1 MANEKNLENRLKKF
15 LKQEGCWFIKYWG
28 GGGFTRSGVPDLL
41 ICCNGCFVAAELK
54 ATRGKPTE
62 LQIKE
67 LLRIRKAGGISMLV
81 YPEDEEDLKKL
92 ILKLKVY
99 DLSEVRTLQEKL
111 EDKVEFWAKK
121 YKIPYGGEEESQ

>member
-1 MANEKNLENRLKKF
+1 MAEEKNLENRIKKF
-15 LKQEGCWFIKYWG
+15 LKKEKCWCLKYWA
-28 GGGFTRSGVPDLL
+28 GGGFTRSGVPDLI
-41 ICCNGCFVAAELK
+41 ICCNGYFVGAELK

-67 LLRIRKAGGISMLV
+67 LLRIRKSGGVSMLV
-81 YPEDEEDLKKL
+81 YPEDEEDFRKL

-99 DLSEVRTLQEKL
+99 NLSEVRKLQKKL